1 VSRAATPV
9 APDEHGGVAAAG
21 AVVIGVVALALA
33 AFVAT
38 MFLAMSAAAGGSS
51 NKNSS
56 PSAKAVADIPHELLP
71 VYQQAAHDTCGMPW
85 GVLAAIGKVESDHGR
100 SDLPGVHSGSNYAG
114 AEGPMQFEPETWA
127 AYGVDGNHDG
137 TTDVYDPV
145 DAIWGAANY
154 LCANGA
160 GDPARLRDA
169 VFAYNRDWGYVSD
182 VLAQADAYAT
192 APAGDVPS
200 GDASSV
206 LNNPNITLCAAC
218 RQDLIDG
225 VIDQRVIDF
234 LVWAAQHYALSIS
247 VLKTGHSQFVAGT
260 DRISNHWEGRAAD
273 IASVDGQDVTASC
286 DVCRSF
292 AEVIVSLGAGRPD
305 EMGVPW
311 GDMVGAG
318 GWDVFSDADHQDH
331 IHVGWNVNPRSPAEA

>member
-1 VSRAATPV
+1 
-9 APDEHGGVAAAG
+9 
-21 AVVIGVVALALA
+21 
-33 AFVAT
+33 
-38 MFLAMSAAAGGSS
+38 
-51 NKNSS
+51 
-56 PSAKAVADIPHELLP
+56 
-71 VYQQAAHDTCGMPW
+71 MPW

-100 SDLPGVHSGSNYAG
+100 SDLAGVHSGSNAAG

-127 AYGVDGNHDG
+127 AYGVDGNHDEV
-137 TTDVYDPV
+137 TDVYDPV

-169 VFAYNRDWGYVSD
+169 VFAYNHDWGYVAD
-182 VLAQADAYAT
+182 VLAQADEYAT
-192 APAGDVPS
+192 APAADVGS
-200 GDASSV
+200 GDAGAV
-206 LNNPNITLCAAC
+206 LNNPNLTLCGAC
-218 RQDLIDG
+218 RQDLVDG

-234 LVWAAQHYALSIS
+234 LAWAAQHHQISVS

-260 DRISNHWEGRAAD
+260 DRVSNHWGGRAAD

-286 DVCRSF
+286 GVCRAF
-292 AEVIVSLGAGRPD
+292 AEDVVPLGAGRPD

-331 IHVGWNVNPRSPAEA
+331 IHVGWSPNGAGSPAAEA